1 MSKSLNKSDKSL
13 LTKTVYS
20 DYGLPFSGAIYNR
33 EGLKFPNARTNVKSP
48 YVSVKNIID
57 PRQCELATQL
67 TNKFGKKYRNKFGN
81 IWYPS
86 MYIDLNYNPEMGGYI
101 NANGPIGPYFAQG
114 LGDYPRS
121 MYRLYNGHS
130 KSAGSKKLN
139 FGTDRPNRPG
149 TPEPGKRKP
158 KTHILIE
165 DDDVYSVID
174 NIPVGDFVQ
183 FIGNAQGN
191 SYIAEVDIDEDGDKT
206 LTNYQF
212 ESEFGK
218 YRGQK
223 GLKSPK
229 RSKGPK
235 GPKGPK
241 GSKIVYCLPKE
252 QKFPVNTKKRC
263 SAALSYARYAPEP
276 CQIARCVQKHCKKYP
291 TVGKY
296 SKLIKDCERKR
307 KSKKS
312 KK

>member
-1 MSKSLNKSDKSL
+1 MSKSLNKSMS
-13 LTKTVYS
+13 TKTVYG

-67 TNKFGKKYRNKFGN
+67 TNKFGKKYKNKFGN

-86 MYIDLNYNPEMGGYI
+86 MYIDLNYNPHIGGYV

-114 LGDYPRS
+114 LGNYPRS
-121 MYRLYNGHS
+121 MYRLYNAHS
-130 KSAGSKKLN
+130 NSAGSKKLN

-149 TPEPGKRKP
+149 TPEPRKRKP
-158 KTHILIE
+158 KTHILME
-165 DDDVYSVID
+165 GDDIYSAID
-174 NIPVGDFVQ
+174 NIPVGDFIQ

-218 YRGQK
+218 R
-223 GLKSPK
+223 SSR
-229 RSKGPK
+229 RSKGP
-235 GPKGPK
+235 
-241 GSKIVYCLPKE
+241 KIVYCLPKE
-252 QKFPVNTKKRC
+252 QKFPVNTKKKC

-296 SKLIKDCERKR
+296 SKLLKDCERK
-307 KSKKS
+307 KKS

>member
-1 MSKSLNKSDKSL
+1 MSKSLNKSNESL
-13 LTKTVYS
+13 LTKTVYG

-48 YVSVKNIID
+48 YISVKNIID

-67 TNKFGKKYRNKFGN
+67 TNKFGKKYRNKFENKFGN

-86 MYIDLNYNPEMGGYI
+86 MYIDLNYNPEMGGYV

-114 LGDYPRS
+114 LDNYPRS

-130 KSAGSKKLN
+130 KSTSSNKLN
-139 FGTDRPNRPG
+139 FGTDRLNRPNRPG

-158 KTHILIE
+158 KTHIFME
-165 DDDVYSVID
+165 GDDIYSVID

-212 ESEFGK
+212 ETEFGK
-218 YRGQK
+218 RSSRRSKY
-223 GLKSPK
+223 PK
-229 RSKGPK
+229 RYK
-235 GPKGPK
+235 
-241 GSKIVYCLPKE
+241 SKIVYCLPKE

-296 SKLIKDCERKR
+296 SKLIKDCERK
-307 KSKKS
+307 KKS